1 MKTKKNDNFQLTL
14 DGERFKNYLTD
25 MLNGEQY
32 RVALFE
38 DNIKELGDKMGLERI
53 DMIKAFLEVMEEL

>member
-14 DGERFKNYLTD
+14 DGKRFKNYLTD

-38 DNIKELGDKMGLERI
+38 ENIKELGDKMGLERM

>member
-1 MKTKKNDNFQLTL
+1 MKMKKDNNLQLTP
-14 DGERFKNYLTD
+14 DGERFKNYLQD

-38 DNIKELGDKMGLERI
+38 ENIKELGDKMRLERM
-53 DMIKAFLEVMEEL
+53 DMIKAFLVVMEEL

>member
-1 MKTKKNDNFQLTL
+1 MKIKKNNNFQLYT
-14 DGERFKNYLTD
+14 DGERFKNYLQD

-38 DNIKELGDKMGLERI
+38 ENIKELGDKMGLERM
-53 DMIKAFLEVMEEL
+53 DMIKAFLVVMEEL

>member
-1 MKTKKNDNFQLTL
+1 MKMKKNDNLQLTP

-38 DNIKELGDKMGLERI
+38 DNIKELGDKMGLERM
-53 DMIKAFLEVMEEL
+53 DMIRVFLEVMEEL

>member
-1 MKTKKNDNFQLTL
+1 MKMKKDNNLQLTP
-14 DGERFKNYLTD
+14 DGERFKNYLQD

-38 DNIKELGDKMGLERI
+38 ENIKELGDKMGLEHM
-53 DMIKAFLEVMEEL
+53 DMIKAFLKVMEEL

>member
-1 MKTKKNDNFQLTL
+1 MKVKKNDKFQLTPN
-14 DGERFKNYLTD
+14 GERFKNYLQD

-38 DNIKELGDKMGLERI
+38 ENIKELGDKMGLQRM
-53 DMIKAFLEVMEEL
+53 DMIKAFLEVMEEF

>member
-1 MKTKKNDNFQLTL
+1 MKVKKNDNLQLTP
-14 DGERFKNYLTD
+14 DGERFKNYLQD

-38 DNIKELGDKMGLERI
+38 DNIKELGDKMGLERM
-53 DMIKAFLEVMEEL
+53 DMIRAFLEVMEEL

>member
-1 MKTKKNDNFQLTL
+1 MKMKKDNNLQLTP
-14 DGERFKNYLTD
+14 DGERFKNYLQD

-38 DNIKELGDKMGLERI
+38 ENIKELGDKMGLERM
-53 DMIKAFLEVMEEL
+53 DMIKVFLVVMEEL

>member
-1 MKTKKNDNFQLTL
+1 MKMKKDNNLQLTP
-14 DGERFKNYLTD
+14 DGERFKNYLQD

-38 DNIKELGDKMGLERI
+38 ENIKELGGKMGLERMV
-53 DMIKAFLEVMEEL
+53 MIKAFLVVMEEL

>member
-1 MKTKKNDNFQLTL
+1 MKTKKNNNFQLTP

-38 DNIKELGDKMGLERI
+38 ENIKELGDKMGLERM

>member
-1 MKTKKNDNFQLTL
+1 MKTKKNDNFQLTP
-14 DGERFKNYLTD
+14 DGKRFKNYLTD

-38 DNIKELGDKMGLERI
+38 ENIKELGDKMGLERM
-53 DMIKAFLEVMEEL
+53 DMIKAFLEAMEEL

>member
-1 MKTKKNDNFQLTL
+1 MKMKKSDNLQLTPN
-14 DGERFKNYLTD
+14 GKRFKNYLLD

>member
-1 MKTKKNDNFQLTL
+1 MKMKKDNNLQLTP
-14 DGERFKNYLTD
+14 DGKRFKNYLQD

-38 DNIKELGDKMGLERI
+38 ENIRMLGNKMGLERM

>member
-1 MKTKKNDNFQLTL
+1 MKTKKNDNFQLTP
-14 DGERFKNYLTD
+14 DGERFKNYLQD

-38 DNIKELGDKMGLERI
+38 ENIRMLGNKMGLERM

>member
-1 MKTKKNDNFQLTL
+1 MKMKKDNNLQLTP
-14 DGERFKNYLTD
+14 DGERFKNYLQD

-38 DNIKELGDKMGLERI
+38 ENIKELGDKMGLERM
-53 DMIKAFLEVMEEL
+53 DRIKAFLVVMEEL